1 MKRILITGS
10 TGLIGSE
17 LAEYFSNKNYMVFGI
32 DNNFRKKF
40 FGKDGDT
47 SYTKKLLKKKLK
59 NYIHHNLDIRNGI
72 KIHNIIK
79 KIKPNYIV
87 HCAAQPSHDKASEI
101 PKLNHEVNV
110 NGTFNLLESTR
121 IINPKIPFVFLST
134 NKVYGDNPNKIK
146 LKEKKLR
153 WEYFYKKD
161 MSGISEDLS
170 IDHCTHSLFG
180 ASKVSADILVQE
192 YGKYFDM
199 FTCSLRGGCLTGPNH
214 AGVALH
220 GFLSY
225 LIKCNIYKKK
235 YYIFGY
241 KGKQVR
247 DNIHSLDVA
256 NFIEKFLQNPR
267 KGEVYN
273 IGGGKK
279 NSISILEAI
288 KKIEKLSKIKMIVS
302 YNKKHRVGDHIC
314 YYSDL
319 KKMKKHYPNWKI
331 TKNLD
336 HIFKEIYQNWKIRK
350 KN

>member
-17 LAEYFSNKNYMVFGI
+17 LVTYFCLRNYKVFGI

-47 SYTKKLLKKKLK
+47 IYTKNLLKKKHK
-59 NYIHHNLDIRNGI
+59 NYTHYNIDIRNNK
-72 KIHNIIK
+72 KIYNLIK
-79 KIKPNYIV
+79 KTRPNYII
-87 HCAAQPSHDKASEI
+87 HCAAQPSHDKASQI
-101 PKLNHEVNV
+101 PKLNHEINV

-121 IINPKIPFVFLST
+121 IINCKIPFVFLST

-153 WEYFYKKD
+153 WDFFYKKHL
-161 MSGISEDLS
+161 SGIKEDLS
-170 IDHCTHSLFG
+170 IDHCIHSLFG
-180 ASKVSADILVQE
+180 ASKVSADIMVQE
-192 YGKYFDM
+192 YGKYFGM
-199 FTCSLRGGCLTGPNH
+199 FTCCLRGGCLTGPNH
-214 AGVALH
+214 AGVELH

-225 LIKCNIYKKK
+225 LIKCNIYKRK
-235 YYIFGY
+235 YKIFGY

-247 DNIHSLDVA
+247 DNIHSVDVA
-256 NFIEKFLQNPR
+256 NFVEKFLKNPR

-288 KKIEKLSKIKMIVS
+288 NKVEKLSKIKMRVS
-302 YNKKHRVGDHIC
+302 YQRQHRVGDHIC

-319 KKMKKHYPNWKI
+319 DKIKKHYPSWRI
-331 TKNLD
+331 TKNLND
-336 HIFKEIYQNWKIRK
+336 IFIEIYQYWKNRIT
-350 KN
+350 N

>member
-17 LAEYFSNKNYMVFGI
+17 LVEYFSNKNYLVFGI

-47 SYTKKLLKKKLK
+47 NYTKKLLKKKFK
-59 NYIHHNLDIRNGI
+59 NYIHYNLDIRNRI
-72 KIHNIIK
+72 KIHSIIK
-79 KIKPNYIV
+79 KIRPDFIV
-87 HCAAQPSHDKASEI
+87 HCAAQPSHDKASKI
-101 PKLNHEVNV
+101 PRLNHEVNI
-110 NGTFNLLESTR
+110 NGTFNLLESIR
-121 IINPKIPFVFLST
+121 IINSRVPFVFLST

-153 WEYFYKKD
+153 WEYFYKKN
-161 MSGISEDLS
+161 MNGITEDLS

-192 YGKYFDM
+192 YGKYFGM
-199 FTCSLRGGCLTGPNH
+199 FTCCLRGGCLTGPNH
-214 AGVALH
+214 AGVELH

-235 YYIFGY
+235 YHIFGY

-256 NFIEKFLQNPR
+256 NFIEHFLKNPR

-288 KKIEKLSKIKMIVS
+288 ERIEKLSKIKMLIS
-302 YNKKHRVGDHIC
+302 YDKQHRVGDHIC

-336 HIFKEIYQNWKIRK
+336 SIFKEIYQNWKIRK

>member
-1 MKRILITGS
+1 
-10 TGLIGSE
+10 
-17 LAEYFSNKNYMVFGI
+17 MVFGI

-47 SYTKKLLKKKLK
+47 NYTKKFLKKKFK
-59 NYIHHNLDIRNGI
+59 NYTHYNLDIRSSI
-72 KIHNIIK
+72 KIHTVMK
-79 KIKPNYIV
+79 KIKPDFIV

-101 PKLNHEVNV
+101 PKLNHEVNI

-121 IINPKIPFVFLST
+121 IINPKVPFVFLST

-146 LKEKKLR
+146 LREKKLR
-153 WEYFYKKD
+153 WEYFYKKN
-161 MSGISEDLS
+161 MNGINEDLS

-192 YGKYFDM
+192 YGKYFGM
-199 FTCSLRGGCLTGPNH
+199 FTCCLRGGCLTGPNH
-214 AGVALH
+214 AGVELH

-256 NFIEKFLQNPR
+256 NFIECFLKNPR

-273 IGGGKK
+273 IGGGKR

-288 KKIEKLSKIKMIVS
+288 KKIEKLSKIKMLIS
-302 YNKKHRVGDHIC
+302 YKKQHRIGDHIC

-336 HIFKEIYQNWKIRK
+336 SIFKEIYQNWKIRK